1 MNKKLIISTTVDRML
16 KDDDIRSIESIDI
29 SKTSIPS
36 DLLDISL
43 QLKCIH
49 TKLFDNVSITTI
61 LKSLVEN
68 NIKFTLLEKQI
79 IDKILVFITTDEF
92 EPISDVLSLNST
104 SLIFLTKALK
114 EQKDV
119 SNLSYYD
126 NPLIKSSISLNNEID
141 NLLIGRGV
149 KTYYYTLTLVMALVV
164 NINKRLM

>member
-1 MNKKLIISTTVDRML
+1 MNKKLIISTAVDRML
-16 KDDDIRSIESIDI
+16 KDDDIRSIESIDL

-49 TKLFDNVSITTI
+49 TKLFDNVSITNI
-61 LKSLVEN
+61 LKSLVESN
-68 NIKFTLLEKQI
+68 VKFTLLEKQI
-79 IDKILVFITTDEF
+79 LDKILVFITTDEF
-92 EPISDVLSLNST
+92 ESISDVLLLNST

-126 NPLIKSSISLNNEID
+126 NPLIKSSISLSSEID

-149 KTYYYTLTLVMALVV
+149 KTYYYTLTIVMALVV